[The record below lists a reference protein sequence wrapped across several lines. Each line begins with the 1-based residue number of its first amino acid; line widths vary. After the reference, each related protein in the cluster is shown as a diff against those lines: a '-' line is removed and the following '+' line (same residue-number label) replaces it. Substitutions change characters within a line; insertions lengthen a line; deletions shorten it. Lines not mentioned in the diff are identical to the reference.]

1 MKKTSRFIGAWMLTV
16 LLLLSLAGCGASEST
31 SGTTS
36 GNGSSSEAATG
47 ASQGA
52 TSLEVWTLETTPQRV
67 EAYQDVIDGFMAE
80 NPDISVELKVIN
92 WAEAFP
98 KLLTS
103 IQGGTGPDVVQCSP
117 DITITVKELGVVQ
130 PMDEV
135 VEKIKSEY
143 GLYEAPIVPYSYD
156 DHVWAVPVWTQSM
169 MLYYRA
175 DLLEEAGLEPPETWD
190 ELLNAASVLTTDD
203 RYGIG
208 IPTSKNMYA
217 DQVFYSFM
225 TTAGADV
232 YDYDGNPCIDSPETL
247 KTLEFYQQLAQYTPQ
262 DSSSWTW
269 NESEQAL
276 AADKI
281 AMTVAFG
288 NVLERAYRDAPEIAE
303 SLESVPLPIPEGGQA
318 GTITYSIA
326 LMCLAQD
333 EEKIEA
339 SKEFIEYAHRPDV
352 NAAWLNKMAPGCFLP
367 CTDATAQS
375 EEFLSDD
382 IVKTFTVAIENEIKA
397 SQSGKMFGFTSENPV
412 EAIGSVTGAN
422 IISEMNQQVTFG
434 SMEPAE
440 AAAEAQSKIESF
452 Q

>member
-1 MKKTSRFIGAWMLTV
+1 MKKKKRIIGAWLCTV
-16 LLLLSLAGCGASEST
+16 LLLLSLTGCGGSGSAPDAASENEPA
-31 SGTTS
+31 SG
-36 GNGSSSEAATG
+36 AAGG
-47 ASQGA
+47 AGQGG

-67 EAYQDVIDGFMAE
+67 EAYQTVIDGFMSE
-80 NPDISVELKVIN
+80 HPDISVELKVIN

-103 IQGGTGPDVVQCSP
+103 IQSGTGPDVVQCSP

-143 GLYEAPIVPYSYD
+143 GLYDAPVVPYSYD
-156 DHVWAVPVWTQSM
+156 GHVWAVPVWTQSM

-175 DLLEEAGLEPPETWD
+175 DLLKEAKLEPPKTWD
-190 ELLNAASVLTTDD
+190 ELLNAASVLTTGE

-225 TTAGADV
+225 TTAGADI
-232 YDYDGNPCIDSPETL
+232 YDYEGNPCINSPETL
-247 KTLEFYQQLAQYTPQ
+247 KTLNFYQQLAQYASQ
-262 DSSSWTW
+262 DASSWTW

-276 AADKI
+276 AADKV

-288 NVLERAYRDAPEIAE
+288 NVLERAYKDAPEIAAH
-303 SLESVPLPIPEGGQA
+303 LESVPLPVPEGGQA
-318 GTITYSIA
+318 GTITYSIG

-333 EEKIEA
+333 QDKIDA

-352 NAAWLNKMAPGCFLP
+352 NAAWLNSMAPGCFLP

-375 EEFLSDD
+375 EAFTSDE
-382 IVKTFTVAIENEIKA
+382 IVKTFTVAIQNEIQA
-397 SQSGKMFGFTSENPV
+397 SQSGKMFGFTSETPV
-412 EAIGSVTGAN
+412 QAIGSVTGAN

-434 SMEPAE
+434 SMDPEQ
-440 AAAEAQSKIESF
+440 AAAEAQTKIESF